1 MNFLAIVQARMGS
14 TRLPGKVMKEIM
26 GVPSIKYLLDR
37 LSRSTKLNEIIV
49 ATSSEKANRPLIE
62 YLEEIGYKV
71 FVGSEDNVLERYY
84 LASANYKNHNIIR
97 ITGDC
102 PLVDPLLLD
111 KMIDH
116 YVANDA
122 DYLSNIWPRS
132 FPKGLDIEIFSYH
145 SLNRAYHE
153 TSDKYDLEHVTP
165 YIRESGKFNV
175 ANYLNKNDYS
185 NQRWTVDWPED
196 FELIKEIFE
205 YFTPEIFFS
214 WEEIISLYQDKP
226 EIFKINKHLD

>member
-226 EIFKINKHLD
+226 EIFNINKHLD